1 MGERVVL
8 GRKGTSS
15 MVKVRWTDK
24 VPGDMNEVS
33 DAEEMGATWEGDE
46 LVTYDYDGFLEQY
59 AYYESN
65 DYMVD
70 ND

>member
-8 GRKGTSS
+8 GRRGGSS

-24 VPGDMNEVS
+24 APANLN
-33 DAEEMGATWEGDE
+33 DADDAQEMGAKWEGEE
-46 LVTYDYDGFLEQY
+46 LVTYDFEGFMEQY
-59 AYYESN
+59 EYYESN
-65 DYMVD
+65 DYMID

>member
-8 GRKGTSS
+8 GNKGSSS
-15 MVKVRWTDK
+15 MVKIRWTDK
-24 VPGDMNEVS
+24 APANLNAVD
-33 DAEEMGATWEGDE
+33 DAEEMGATWEGEE
-46 LVTYDYDGFLEQY
+46 LVTYDYDGFMEQY

-65 DYMVD
+65 DYMID

>member
-8 GRKGTSS
+8 GRKGSSS

-24 VPGDMNEVS
+24 APPNINDAS
-33 DAEEMGATWEGDE
+33 DAEDMGATWEGEE
-46 LVTYDYDGFLEQY
+46 LVTYDFDGFMEQY
-59 AYYESN
+59 HYNESN
-65 DYMVD
+65 DYMID